1 MSKKKIILEL
11 VHDIPT
17 LIKLQEYS
25 LEGIRKTIPS
35 QRVLDFQEDI
45 LKILEAVNQLD
56 IVDLDKN

>member
-1 MSKKKIILEL
+1 MSKKEIILEL

>member
-1 MSKKKIILEL
+1 MSKKEIILEL

-56 IVDLDKN
+56 IVD